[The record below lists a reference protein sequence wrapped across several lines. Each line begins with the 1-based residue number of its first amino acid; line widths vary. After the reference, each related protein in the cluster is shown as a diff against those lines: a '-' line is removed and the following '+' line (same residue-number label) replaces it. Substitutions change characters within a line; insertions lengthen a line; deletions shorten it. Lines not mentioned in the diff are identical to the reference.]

1 MRILCIPSEQIS
13 LFWWNRINWYPRV
26 LLWKH
31 TPLSIENIMSLWQ
44 LVAPTEAKYVAS
56 THPRAQ
62 AEPGFFWIRHGF
74 FWISLRI
81 QKNPPSFALPGSKI
95 LRPPPPKSP
104 ADPTKNE
111 VLVWNRLIHCPKGI
125 LSDKCLELACG
136 SLLSLTWTRL
146 LETKPSINMYKQLSA
161 RGFGFWCNNTFWYLK
176 V

>member
-1 MRILCIPSEQIS
+1 MEQDQLISKSTALKAYTAFYRKHHVTMAACCTDRGKIRCLNPSPS
-13 LFWWNRINWYPRV
+13 SSWAWVFLDKAWVFLDNPPYP
-26 LLWKH
+26 
-31 TPLSIENIMSLWQ
+31 
-44 LVAPTEAKYVAS
+44 
-56 THPRAQ
+56 
-62 AEPGFFWIRHGF
+62 
-74 FWISLRI
+74 
-81 QKNPPSFALPGSKI
+81 KNPPSFALPGSKI